1 MAELFAVTPGRRALV
16 TGGAS
21 GIGLGTARRLR
32 ELGAAVAVADLT
44 QAIAGM
50 SAQDRADL
58 VAIPMDVTS
67 ESAVAEGVAHAVEA
81 LGTLDTLVNC
91 AGVFQFRALE
101 DISTTEWDTILSVNL
116 RGTFLVMR
124 QAMPHLKASGQ
135 GRIVNVASDA
145 GKRGFPLLGAY
156 CASKFAVV
164 GLTQAVAT
172 EVAASGVRVNAVCPA
187 TIAETSMGRTVIA
200 QKIELGYGVDAAEVV
215 ARGAASFP
223 LQRVGTVADAVD
235 AILFLISEGSSW
247 ITGESIDV
255 DGGSLAG

>member
-1 MAELFAVTPGRRALV
+1 MAELFAVTPAAGPLV

-21 GIGLGTARRLR
+21 GIGLGTARRLL

-67 ESAVAEGVAHAVEA
+67 ESAVAEGVAHAVEG
-81 LGTLDTLVNC
+81 LGSLDTLVNC

-124 QAMPHLKASGQ
+124 
-135 GRIVNVASDA
+135 RSDA
-145 GKRGFPLLGAY
+145 
-156 CASKFAVV
+156 ASQ
-164 GLTQAVAT
+164 G
-172 EVAASGVRVNAVCPA
+172 
-187 TIAETSMGRTVIA
+187 IRTA
-200 QKIELGYGVDAAEVV
+200 G
-215 ARGAASFP
+215 
-223 LQRVGTVADAVD
+223 
-235 AILFLISEGSSW
+235 GSS
-247 ITGESIDV
+247 T
-255 DGGSLAG
+255 SLRTPARPAFRCSAPIAHRNSRSSG